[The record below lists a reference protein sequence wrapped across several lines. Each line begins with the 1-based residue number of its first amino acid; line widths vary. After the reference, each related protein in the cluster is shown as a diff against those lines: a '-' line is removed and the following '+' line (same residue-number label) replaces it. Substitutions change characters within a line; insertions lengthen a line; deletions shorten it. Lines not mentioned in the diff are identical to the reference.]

1 MTYAPKTILL
11 TAGILLG
18 ASGCSGTDD
27 GGEAKPLAKLFINE
41 LQPSNQDTITDEN
54 GDADDWIEI
63 FNAGDGPVDM
73 LGFSL
78 ADSSGTTQT
87 IPGSVVVEP
96 GAFHLFWADDTP
108 GQGPSHLGFKLSA
121 KAGDSVTL
129 KDGSGRTLDTAS
141 FGVATGQS
149 SYARFPDGTG
159 PFAWCNAPPTPGAAN
174 GAACLAP

>member
-11 TAGILLG
+11 TAGILVG
-18 ASGCSGTDD
+18 AGGCSGTDAD
-27 GGEAKPLAKLFINE
+27 AKPAAKLLINE

-54 GDADDWIEI
+54 GEADDWIEI
-63 FNAGDGPVDM
+63 LNAGDSPVDM
-73 LGFSL
+73 LGFSMG
-78 ADSSGTTQT
+78 DSSGTTQT
-87 IPGSVVVEP
+87 IAGSVIVAP

-129 KDGSGRTLDTAS
+129 RDAGARTLDTVS
-141 FGVATGQS
+141 FGPVTGQS
-149 SYARFPDGTG
+149 SYARLPDGTG
-159 PFAWCNAPPTPGAAN
+159 PFAWCKAPTPGVGN